1 MSYPKLKGTVQA
13 APNKSQGFDVDSILS
28 RSTAERFYN
37 DGYRFCLRYLS
48 LGVTEDSSL
57 DLTHEEANN
66 ILDAGLALM
75 PVQHV
80 RGSGWKPNADLGIRY
95 GERAAEHADQVG
107 FPPGVNVWCDLEGID
122 PNASHQSVIDYCNN
136 WYDKVAAYGYLPGLY
151 VGANS
156 ILDGEE
162 LYEKLKFK
170 HYWKSMSDV
179 PHPAERDYQMIQYHH
194 SEPVHGLSID
204 KDVTYIDKKGGQP
217 QWLVR

>member
-1 MSYPKLKGTVQA
+1 MSHPKLKGTVQA
-13 APNKSQGFDVDSILS
+13 APNKSLGFNVDSVLAFS
-28 RSTAERFYN
+28 KAQSFYN

-48 LGVTEDSSL
+48 LGATEDSSL

-80 RGSGWKPNADLGIRY
+80 RYPGWEPNADLGIRY

-107 FPPGVNVWCDLEGID
+107 FPPKVNVWCDLEGID
-122 PNASHQSVIDYCNN
+122 PNASHQSVIDYCNS
-136 WYDKVAAYGYLPGLY
+136 WHDKVAEYGYLPGLY

-162 LYEKLKFK
+162 LYKSLKFK
-170 HYWKSMSDV
+170 HYWQSESRV
-179 PHPAERDYQMIQYHH
+179 PNVAKRGYQMIQHLTEH
-194 SEPVHGLSID
+194 VHGFSIN
-204 KDVTYIDKKGGQP
+204 KDISYIDNEDGRP